1 MAHQDRSEFRNLKDF
16 KVSQTC
22 TTTINGKRTSFA
34 KEWLNLSFIVQLTNF
49 ASLRSLANYSDV
61 DLMNG
66 FHSFFL
72 GLQNFFG
79 SSKIRNYLD
88 IITCKWQLRD
98 DLQIR
103 QLLFKFK
110 EMNPKLGKE
119 PQF

>member
-1 MAHQDRSEFRNLKDF
+1 MAHQDRSEFRNLKDS

-22 TTTINGKRTSFA
+22 ITTINGKRTSFA

>member
-1 MAHQDRSEFRNLKDF
+1 
-16 KVSQTC
+16 
-22 TTTINGKRTSFA
+22 
-34 KEWLNLSFIVQLTNF
+34 
-49 ASLRSLANYSDV
+49 
-61 DLMNG
+61 MNG

-119 PQF
+119 PQFWQSFRGSYELLGWERARLD